1 MLSAMYNVTLTFQ
14 ANLVVWENSEASLE
28 IIGYTLR
35 TVPNHNHNHNHYSY
49 RY

>member
-1 MLSAMYNVTLTFQ
+1 MLSAVYNVTLTFQ

-35 TVPNHNHNHNHYSY
+35 TIHNHNHYSY